1 MNARRERWG
10 RLVLAA
16 MALVLAGTALQAW
29 RQGTLPRRERAE
41 PPAPLPPA
49 RLVSTGP
56 GTLFVFET
64 EYPACGRRLSRA
76 EPAGAARS
84 GLGRE
89 DLARR
94 YPGWEVTA
102 FTPGRV
108 ILRRVVAGPCSR
120 DLDYRTVTLRDGRVV
135 VLAGRPEEPGDV
147 LLVTDITADRLL
159 PADRAKLERGVL
171 LRSEEETWLFLEGL
185 DE

>member
-10 RLVLAA
+10 RLALAA
-16 MALVLAGTALQAW
+16 MALVLAGAALQAW
-29 RQGTLPRRERAE
+29 RQGTLPGRERGE

-49 RLVSTGP
+49 RVVDTGP

-89 DLARR
+89 ELARR
-94 YPGWEVTA
+94 FPGWEVA
-102 FTPGRV
+102 DFTPGRV

-120 DLDYRTVTLRDGRVV
+120 ELQYRTVTLRDGRVV
-135 VLAGRPEEPGDV
+135 VLAGRPEAPGEV
-147 LLVTDITADRLL
+147 LLVTDVTEDRLL
-159 PADRAKLERGVL
+159 PADRNKLRRGVL
-171 LRSEEETWLFLEGL
+171 LQSEEETWLSLEGL
-185 DE
+185 EE

>member
-10 RLVLAA
+10 RLAIAA
-16 MALVLAGTALQAW
+16 LALVLAGAVVQAW
-29 RQGTLPRRERAE
+29 RQGTLPGRERAE
-41 PPAPLPPA
+41 PPTPPPEA

-94 YPGWEVTA
+94 FPGWEVA
-102 FTPGRV
+102 DFTPGRV

-120 DLDYRTVTLRDGRVV
+120 ELQYRTVTLRDGRVV
-135 VLAGRPEEPGDV
+135 VLAGRPEAPGDV

-171 LRSEEETWLFLEGL
+171 LQSEEETWLFLEGL